1 MKNSIK
7 SLFAATLSLV
17 VLTSSAFASP
27 DVKAGKV
34 TELKT
39 VKNINKLVVNGNV
52 EVLLVQAPDENVKVY
67 DSYYSNNAL
76 VQQQNGELR
85 ISSFQKEPL
94 KVAVYVRNLSSI
106 EASNNATIKT
116 CGKVSFL
123 SLDVVLKDG
132 ASADINANTINLVT
146 KVKDQS
152 SLKLSGST
160 TEYYAVLSS
169 SAKLNMANFVADNTS
184 VKTENVVFAK
194 AVPVKKIT
202 LQDLALLDELA
213 K

>member
-17 VLTSSAFASP
+17 VLTSSAFAST
-27 DVKAGKV
+27 DVKTAKV

-85 ISSFQKEPL
+85 ISSFQKEKL

-116 CGKVSFL
+116 CGKVGFL
-123 SLDVVLKDG
+123 SLDITLKDG
-132 ASADINANTINLVT
+132 ATADINANTINLVT
-146 KVKDQS
+146 RVKDQS
-152 SLKLSGST
+152 SLKLSGTT
-160 TEYYAVLSS
+160 TEHYAVLSS
-169 SAKLNMANFVADNTS
+169 SAKLNMENFVADNTS
-184 VKTENVVFAK
+184 VKTENVVLAK
-194 AVPVKKIT
+194 AVPVKKMT
-202 LQDLALLDELA
+202 LQDLVLLDELA